1 MAQQAGLAEQIKD
14 EILNY
19 GNLVHAISGM
29 TGGVTAITAFYPL
42 NIIRM
47 RVQVDETMK
56 SASMLALAQKI
67 AQDDGVAALYQGWWS
82 SKWARCYCRG
92 FELCPCCSPK
102 ALTDH
107 SSLSPLSGACL
118 PLALCL
124 TLAGV
129 VSLGASNFVSVT
141 RAGVRLCRGGA
152 NPCSRRARGP
162 VS

>member
-56 SASMLALAQKI
+56 SASVLALAQKI

-82 SKWARCYCRG
+82 SKWACCYCRG
-92 FELCPCCSPK
+92 VGACPACSAAQ
-102 ALTDH
+102 ALTDPTPPGPPFRG
-107 SSLSPLSGACL
+107 LACL
-118 PLALCL
+118 SRS
-124 TLAGV
+124 
-129 VSLGASNFVSVT
+129 VSRSQAS
-141 RAGVRLCRGGA
+141 
-152 NPCSRRARGP
+152 
-162 VS
+162 